1 MRSLLIFLIVV
12 ICWACNDPSQGATSP
27 ETRVGLAL
35 LADQPIDVREKYFRL
50 SKQIADLFVEAAAK
64 GTDAEAMAL
73 IEEFLSDNDLALE
86 ALYIQFEG
94 WQKHTSDEE
103 FVSFITRL
111 NEQAYA
117 RRIRSLSPRF
127 RDRIKY
133 DPTYLAQYEQLMGY
147 LTIYRGPIMD

>member
-1 MRSLLIFLIVV
+1 MRSLFIALMVCSL
-12 ICWACNDPSQGATSP
+12 WACNDPSKGATSP

-50 SKQIADLFVEAAAK
+50 SKQIADLLEEAAGK
-64 GTDAEAMAL
+64 GNDAAAMAL

-103 FVSFITRL
+103 LVAFITRL
-111 NEQAYA
+111 NEQPYT
-117 RRIRSLSPRF
+117 RRIRNLGPRF
-127 RDRIKY
+127 RARVRY
-133 DPTYLAQYEQLMGY
+133 DPNYEAQMDRLLGY
-147 LTIYRGPIMD
+147 MTIYRGPIMD